1 MVVVVEEEEEQDWL
15 RLNLDLVLVAL
26 GSKGQDPNFST
37 EGYPFGWQ
45 QQFPFR
51 FQIGCVP
58 LVSDPVEPR
67 AVQCFV

>member
-1 MVVVVEEEEEQDWL
+1 MAAAVEEEEEEEEHDWL
-15 RLNLDLVLVAL
+15 YSDLDLVLVAV

-51 FQIGCVP
+51 FQIGYVP
-58 LVSDPVEPR
+58 
-67 AVQCFV
+67 